1 VHRRR
6 AQRYNILAQTGLKK
20 CRLAV
25 EDVPQV
31 KMKTGK
37 YDYNPRVWVLIP
49 IEVKAREYHAKL
61 LLSSIAAEAGFG
73 VILGR
78 KGILEFNIRFLPR
91 GIIFGNNIVSDK
103 EALFARYR
111 KMGYTV
117 AAWCE
122 EGIAYRN
129 RESYRH
135 ERVSAGAMRQTEAF
149 FAWGDYHAED
159 VRLAVEGADHSKIV
173 TSGSPRLDLLR
184 PEFREFYRAEANRI
198 RSRYGRI
205 VLVNTNFHRFNHF
218 LGRGAYLSE
227 LKRQGKVH
235 DAEREAFFSQWIE
248 FLGDM
253 YAAFAK
259 MLRPLSSA
267 LRSHTVVLRPHPSE
281 NHDAWRK
288 EVEGLPNVTVVHE
301 GSSLPWILASDVVVH
316 NSCATGIEAFA
327 MGVPVVTYRPLTSRT
342 YDAFLPNAVS
352 RQAQTQQELVALVT
366 ALATGEIPHEDGAIG
381 EKHGLALRFFSGL
394 EGPLA
399 SDRITEILGQL
410 EVRAGPFAS
419 NRIHAIAREMAVRS
433 ILPTRAFLMR
443 MVRGPHPKSDYYD
456 QKFPSLSFS
465 EVQNDLGRLRKI
477 SGRFAGVNVSQIG
490 DTLFCLTSSNMSGQ
504 PND

>member
-1 VHRRR
+1 
-6 AQRYNILAQTGLKK
+6 
-20 CRLAV
+20 
-25 EDVPQV
+25 
-31 KMKTGK
+31 
-37 YDYNPRVWVLIP
+37 
-49 IEVKAREYHAKL
+49 
-61 LLSSIAAEAGFG
+61 

-78 KGILEFNIRFLPR
+78 KGILEFNIRLLPR

-103 EALFARYR
+103 EVLFARHR

-135 ERVSAGAMRQTEAF
+135 ERVSAGAVRQAKVF

-159 VRLAVEGADHSKIV
+159 VRQAVEEADQSKIV

-218 LGRGAYLSE
+218 LGRDAYLSE
-227 LKRQGKVH
+227 LERQGKVD
-235 DAEREAFFSQWIE
+235 DAERKTFFVQWIR
-248 FLGDM
+248 FLESM
-253 YAAFAK
+253 YAAFAE
-259 MLRPLSSA
+259 MLEPLSRA
-267 LRSHTVVLRPHPSE
+267 LPSHTVVLRPHPSE

-288 EVEGLPNVTVVHE
+288 EVEDLPNVKLVHE
-301 GSSLPWILASDVVVH
+301 GSVLPWILASDVVVH

-327 MGVPVVTYRPLTSRT
+327 MGVPVVTYRPLTSRA

-352 RQAQTQQELVALVT
+352 HQAKTQQELVALVA
-366 ALATGEIPHEDGAIG
+366 ALAKGNNLREDGTFD
-381 EKHGLALRFFSGL
+381 EKHGLALRFFTGL
-394 EGPLA
+394 QGPFA
-399 SDRITEILGQL
+399 SERITEVLGQL
-410 EVRAGPFAS
+410 GVPAEPFAS
-419 NRIHAIAREMAVRS
+419 NRIHAIAREIAVRN
-433 ILPTRAFLMR
+433 ILPTRAFLAR
-443 MVRGPHPKSDYYD
+443 LVRGRHPKSDYYD
-456 QKFPSLSFS
+456 QKFPSLSLS
-465 EVQNDLGRLRKI
+465 DVQADLERLRKI
-477 SGRFAGVNVSQIG
+477 SGRFAGVTVSEIG
-490 DTLFCLTSSNMSGQ
+490 DTLFCLTSANTSGQ

>member
-1 VHRRR
+1 
-6 AQRYNILAQTGLKK
+6 LAQTWLKK

-31 KMKTGK
+31 KMKTDK

-61 LLSSIAAEAGFG
+61 LLSCVAAEAGFG

-135 ERVSAGAMRQTEAF
+135 ERVSAGAMRQAKVF

-159 VRLAVEGADHSKIV
+159 VRQAVEGADHSKIV

-198 RSRYGRI
+198 RSHYGRI

-235 DAEREAFFSQWIE
+235 DAERETFFSQWIK
-248 FLGDM
+248 FLEDM
-253 YAAFAK
+253 YAAFAE
-259 MLRPLSSA
+259 MLRPLSRA
-267 LRSHTVVLRPHPSE
+267 LCSHTVVLRPHPSE

-288 EVEGLPNVTVVHE
+288 EVEDLPNVKLVHE
-301 GSSLPWILASDVVVH
+301 GSSLSWILASDVVVH
-316 NSCATGIEAFA
+316 NSCATGIEASA

-352 RQAQTQQELVALVT
+352 REAKTQQELVALVT
-366 ALATGEIPHEDGAIG
+366 AMAKGEIPREDDSFD
-381 EKHGLALRFFSGL
+381 ERQGLALRFFSGL
-394 EGPLA
+394 EGPFA

-410 EVRAGPFAS
+410 GVRVEPFAS
-419 NRIHAIAREMAVRS
+419 NRIHAIAREIAVRS
-433 ILPTRAFLMR
+433 ILPARAFLAR
-443 MVRGPHPKSDYYD
+443 LVRGPHPKSDYYD

-465 EVQNDLGRLRKI
+465 EVHDDLERLRKI
-477 SGRFAGVNVSQIG
+477 SGRFTGVKVSEIG
-490 DTLFCLTSSNMSGQ
+490 DTLFRLTSANTSSQ
-504 PND
+504 PDD